1 MSSKYWSAGSLSGAL
16 VGAVLLCCAP
26 QISAAADRPDTNVR
40 VVEEIVAKVN
50 GKIITRGELEKQR
63 VRIQAELEKQ
73 GLVGPALEQA
83 INKTVADALR
93 DQIDQ
98 LLLVQKGGELNI
110 NVDTDVNRRIAQ
122 IQRES
127 GIADP
132 EKFHE
137 WVREQTGGESF
148 EDLKDAFKNQILTQR
163 VIGEEVY
170 RNVII
175 PKADMQ
181 KYYEAHKAEFIRQ
194 ESVSLREIQISTGD
208 GSPVKVAAAQ
218 KKARDIVDRLRKGEK
233 FPELAHLYSD
243 NPDSAKDDG
252 FLGTF
257 TKGQMNP
264 ALESAVFTQQ
274 KGYISDPIRVGSVFE
289 ILKVEERT
297 NGGQATF
304 DEAEPEINQKLSEP
318 IVQPK
323 LRTFLTTLRQNAFL
337 EIKPGYVD
345 SGAAPGKDTSWRDPL
360 ALKPQTIT
368 KEAVA
373 NQRHFKKFMK
383 VIPYGRTGVKDT
395 GDAAPPTTSPVPQT
409 PVKNADGSSPK

>member
-1 MSSKYWSAGSLSGAL
+1 
-16 VGAVLLCCAP
+16 
-26 QISAAADRPDTNVR
+26 
-40 VVEEIVAKVN
+40 
-50 GKIITRGELEKQR
+50 
-63 VRIQAELEKQ
+63 
-73 GLVGPALEQA
+73 LEQA
-83 INKTVADALR
+83 VNKAAADALR

-98 LLLVQKGGELNI
+98 LLLVQKGAELNI

-170 RNVII
+170 RTVVI
-175 PKADMQ
+175 PKAEMQ
-181 KYYEAHKAEFIRQ
+181 KYYEAHKADFIRQ
-194 ESVSLREIQISTGD
+194 ESVALREIQISTGD
-208 GSPVKVAAAQ
+208 NSPAKVAAAQ

-257 TKGQMNP
+257 KKGELNP
-264 ALESAVFTQQ
+264 AIEAAVFTQQ
-274 KGYISDPIRVGSVFE
+274 KGYISDPIRLGPVFD
-289 ILKVEERT
+289 IVKVEDRV

-323 LRTFLTTLRQNAFL
+323 LRTYLTTLRQNAFL
-337 EIKPGYVD
+337 EIKSGYLD

-360 ALKPQTIT
+360 QLKPQTIT

-383 VIPYGRTGVKDT
+383 VVPYGRTGVKDK
-395 GDAAPPTTSPVPQT
+395 GDAAPPAETPIPQT